1 VINIAGADSLHKIV
15 VLNPKGGC
23 GKTTLATNLASAYA
37 QNDISPTLV
46 DLDPQGYCIRWL
58 ERRPAE
64 LPEVYGIQ
72 VDAADLPEVYGIKV
86 DAADKLED
94 PVPEIPRD
102 ANLVIMDLPAAIPH
116 ARLQA
121 YTYVADTVLL
131 PIVPSEIDVYSA
143 TRFIAELLL
152 DVQLDRREQK
162 LAIVANRVKA
172 RTRSYR
178 MLLQFLS
185 SLKIP
190 MIATLRDSQNF
201 VHASARGLGVCE
213 LPQYRAKD
221 DIDQIRAITRWVDKR
236 RAVTRDRQ
244 ALIAQAAYQR
254 TQKRGSESGESLSA
268 QMDMESTLEH

>member
-1 VINIAGADSLHKIV
+1 MINIAGADSLHKIV

-37 QNDISPTLV
+37 QNDVLPILV

-58 ERRPAE
+58 EKRSTD

-72 VDAADLPEVYGIKV
+72 VDAADKPEDRLP
-86 DAADKLED
+86 A
-94 PVPEIPRD
+94 IPPD

-116 ARLQA
+116 AKLHA
-121 YTYVADTVLL
+121 YTYVADSVLL
-131 PIVPSEIDVYSA
+131 PIVPSEIDVHSA

-162 LAIVANRVKA
+162 LAIVVNRAKA
-172 RTRSYR
+172 RTRSYQ

-190 MIATLRDSQNF
+190 MIATLRDSQNY
-201 VHASARGLGVCE
+201 VHASAHGLGVCE
-213 LPQYRAKD
+213 MSQYLAKED
-221 DIDQIRAITRWVDKR
+221 AEQIRAITRWVDKR

-244 ALIAQAAYQR
+244 ALIARAADQQASR
-254 TQKRGSESGESLSA
+254 RDPESVDPLADGLSA
-268 QMDMESTLEH
+268 NKEVDSMLD